1 LLHQSGDYLSVSI
14 QMHTF
19 LHYYLHANSF
29 FISLLFKMNLSKNK
43 IKASLNFSAYL
54 EKKYGKAKDLPVHTR
69 SLINKRFKKAP
80 YDYSTSALVML
91 SCRIKFTVC
100 LTNYNIC
107 L

>member
-1 LLHQSGDYLSVSI
+1 
-14 QMHTF
+14 
-19 LHYYLHANSF
+19 
-29 FISLLFKMNLSKNK
+29 MNLSKNK